1 MDFNE
6 QFRAR
11 RQPALTSLEYAR
23 AHNHFLRPVRDR
35 GHDHDK
41 ECGDHDDDD
50 DWDDHH
56 GRGRDWHK

>member
-1 MDFNE
+1 MTMWCGSG
-6 QFRAR
+6 A
-11 RQPALTSLEYAR
+11 
-23 AHNHFLRPVRDR
+23 LRPVRDP

-41 ECGDHDDDD
+41 DCGDHDDDD